1 VRVVRPVV
9 AAQVGAERRLPVGRR
24 LSHQEAAGAA
34 QHLRAEEPP
43 DGLAASEPGRQRRH
57 LEHRVV
63 GEQPHERVEVGVLER
78 RRVPVHD
85 QPPVAVG
92 GLVDVVLGDS
102 RIPQRGP
109 GALQGAVHRHGRDL
123 EQVGDLR
130 RVPAE
135 HVAQDE
141 HGPLP
146 GGQVL
151 QGRDQREP
159 RALPGHHDRGRIT
172 GAARAARAAGA
183 ATQQRVGERLQ
194 PRHVGQRG
202 GQRLVRIRPG
212 RAQPGGQ
219 RPPAAVLDRPQAGV
233 GGDAVQ
239 PGPQRRAALEPVPR
253 PPGAQQGLLQH
264 VLGVVHRAE
273 HPVAVREQF
282 WPERIGQAGEL
293 LAVPRQAARRRC

>member
-1 VRVVRPVV
+1 MVGAVV
-9 AAQVGAERRLPVGRR
+9 AAQVGAERRLPVRRR
-24 LSHQEAAGAA
+24 LRHQEAAGAA
-34 QHLRAEEPP
+34 QHLRAKEPP
-43 DGLAASEPGRQRRH
+43 DGQAPSEPGRQRRH

-63 GEQPHERVEVGVLER
+63 GEQPHERIEVGVLER

-85 QPPVAVG
+85 QAPVMVG
-92 GLVDVVLGDS
+92 GLADVVLADP
-102 RIPQRGP
+102 RLPQRAP

-123 EQVGDLR
+123 EQLGGLR

-151 QGRDQREP
+151 QGGDQREP
-159 RALPGHHDRGRIT
+159 RALPGHHDRGRI
-172 GAARAARAAGA
+172 ARAAQA
-183 ATQQRVGERLQ
+183 ATRQERVGNRLQ
-194 PRHVGQRG
+194 PRHVGQRVAE
-202 GQRLVRIRPG
+202 RRIRVRPG
-212 RAQPGGQ
+212 RAQPSRQ

-264 VLGVVHRAE
+264 VLGVVHRPE

-282 WPERIGQAGEL
+282 RPERVCQAGEF
-293 LAVPRQAARRRC
+293 LAVPRHAARRRC